1 MLDKNEKIISIVE
14 NINKTIDFLLEQG
27 GTVISPFK
35 GDVPTKKQKFIVIA
49 DGEVNNT
56 TENEYY
62 IELSVAKEYDSKV
75 EVGDEIE
82 IEVLDMDAT
91 DEEGL
96 LSILSSDEVSMEE
109 LEQLVLGRRTT
120 IRVGGKVL
128 KYGPRTLKRISRAT
142 GKAIDARRYI
152 SRYGKK
158 AEHSICYC
166 FSFTKDGLDE
176 NGDMDKTVFI
186 SSIVDQPEFIQDSLL
201 NTWNYCDRKYRKDL
215 RKKDDRQETE
225 KSCMFLDDWYK
236 KSENLMDDMINTL
249 KQAYDIKGYNKKLDD
264 ETKKVGGNKS
274 VGEKITSQDYIEIK
288 FTTDTTIGIDRGVVT
303 AVPPASP
310 FFSDNDL
317 RKFKIQ
323 KTFNEKNNTVLL
335 KKGGKFFIMG
345 FETTQIGKRQTSLY
359 FALYDESSDEIVNPK
374 GLWSG
379 IIMSYPK

>member
-120 IRVGGKVL
+120 IRVGGRVL